1 MATLSVAAPASSRS
15 PLYNPG
21 FRLLWA
27 GRAVSVLGDQFYLVA
42 LPWLILQHTGSAV
55 ALGAI
60 MMTGAVPQTVLMLFG
75 GAVSDRISP
84 RRILLTTTSAR
95 AVCVVLIGALAWF
108 QLLQLWHIYVLVFA
122 FGVADAF
129 ALPASQAFMP
139 SLVEPEQLAPANS
152 INQTTQQLAII
163 VGPAPAGFIVR
174 SLGAATAFFIDAVS
188 FLFVIAALWR
198 LPDPPIPVAAPRR
211 ASMVQS
217 ILDGL
222 SYVKRDVALSSLL
235 LVAAA
240 LNFCISGPV
249 SIGIAWMSKQT
260 FGTPVAFSVC
270 VSAVAAGGLA
280 GALLAG
286 ILKPRMRGR
295 LLIAVSVLIAL
306 CTAILGVL
314 ASLWM
319 LASVLLIMSAAA
331 GYLNVHIVAWI
342 QQRVD
347 REYRGRTMSVVMF
360 AAVGLAPLSLALAGI
375 AVKFSISGMFLGAA
389 ALLLAV
395 TTIAAMQRP
404 VREID

>member
-1 MATLSVAAPASSRS
+1 
-15 PLYNPG
+15 
-21 FRLLWA
+21 
-27 GRAVSVLGDQFYLVA
+27 
-42 LPWLILQHTGSAV
+42 
-55 ALGAI
+55 
-60 MMTGAVPQTVLMLFG
+60 LMLFG

-84 RRILLTTTSAR
+84 RRILLTTTSVR
-95 AVCVVLIGALAWF
+95 ALSVALIGALVWF
-108 QLLQLWHIYVLVFA
+108 QLLQLWQIYVLVFV

-129 ALPASQAFMP
+129 ALPASQAFLP
-139 SLVEPEQLAPANS
+139 SLVEPEQLASANS
-152 INQTTQQLAII
+152 ITQITQQLAII

-174 SLGAATAFFIDAVS
+174 SLGTAAAFFIDAVS

-198 LPDPPIPVAAPRR
+198 LTDPPKPVAAPRR
-211 ASMVQS
+211 EGMLRS
-217 ILDGL
+217 ILDGV

-260 FGTPVAFSVC
+260 FGSPVAFSVC
-270 VSAVAAGGLA
+270 VSAIAAGGLV

-286 ILKPRMRGR
+286 VLKPRMRGR
-295 LLIAVSVLIAL
+295 LLIAVSALIAL
-306 CTAILGVL
+306 CTAILGML
-314 ASLWM
+314 TSLWI
-319 LASVLLIMSAAA
+319 LAAVLLIMSAAA
-331 GYLNVHIVAWI
+331 GYLNVHIIAWL

-389 ALLLAV
+389 ALMLAV
-395 TTIAAMQRP
+395 TTIAALQRP

>member
-1 MATLSVAAPASSRS
+1 MATLSVAAPASRN

-21 FRLLWA
+21 FRLLWT
-27 GRAVSVLGDQFYLVA
+27 GRAISVLGDQFYLVA

-60 MMTGAVPQTVLMLFG
+60 MMTAAVPQTVLMLVG
-75 GAVSDRISP
+75 GVVSDRISP
-84 RRILLTTTSAR
+84 RRILLTTTSTR
-95 AVCVVLIGALAWF
+95 ALCVALIGAFIWF
-108 QLLQLWHIYVLVFA
+108 QVLQLWQIYVLVFA

-129 ALPASQAFMP
+129 ALPASQAFLP
-139 SLVEPEQLAPANS
+139 SLVEREQLASANS
-152 INQTTQQLAII
+152 ITQMTQQIAII

-174 SLGAATAFFIDAVS
+174 SLGTAPAFFIDAVS

-198 LPDPPIPVAAPRR
+198 LPDPPRPIAAPRR
-211 ASMVQS
+211 EAMLRS

-222 SYVKRDVALSSLL
+222 SHIKRDVALSSLL

-260 FGTPVAFSVC
+260 FGSPVAFSVC
-270 VSAVAAGGLA
+270 VSAIAAGGLV

-286 ILKPRMRGR
+286 VLKPRMRGR
-295 LLIAVSVLIAL
+295 LLIAVSALIAL
-306 CTAILGVL
+306 CTAILGML
-314 ASLWM
+314 ASLWI
-319 LASVLLIMSAAA
+319 LAAVLLIMSAAA
-331 GYLNVHIVAWI
+331 GYLNVHIIAWL

-347 REYRGRTMSVVMF
+347 REYLGRTMSVVMF

-389 ALLLAV
+389 VLMLAV
-395 TTIAAMQRP
+395 TTIAALQRP